1 MANSTN
7 KRNYRIDFST
17 MTLIMTA
24 DFAEKAYDPE
34 TDEYKTLMRLKK
46 DFPDLKTSHKTHA
59 TPKSYTSKKTGEKF
73 KDNQF
78 KGLTYENMER
88 FLAAIPNS
96 EEYQAEYE
104 YAKDIAEELRM
115 KPYIL
120 SRDWFLT
127 QFPKYRKNALAYLT
141 EHPDL
146 VKVETLA
153 NVKIVREA
161 DASPATPATICD
173 LKKVG

>member
-1 MANSTN
+1 MKKYKFDIIS
-7 KRNYRIDFST
+7 K
-17 MTLIMTA
+17 TLTLTA
-24 DFAEKAYDPE
+24 DFVEAMNNPKS
-34 TDEYKTLMRLKK
+34 DEFTLYQQFVKEIPGLKVER
-46 DFPDLKTSHKTHA
+46 KTHS

-96 EEYQAEYE
+96 EEYQAEYK

-146 VKVETLA
+146 VKVADLA
-153 NVKIVREA
+153 NVGEA
-161 DASPATPATICD
+161 KASPATPAISP
-173 LKKVG
+173 LPVNEAA

>member
-24 DFAEKAYDPE
+24 DFAEKAYDPD
-34 TDEYKTLMRLKK
+34 TDEYEILMRLKK
-46 DFPDLKTSHKTHA
+46 DFPDLKTSRKTHS

-88 FLAAIPNS
+88 FLSAIPNS

-104 YAKDIAEELRM
+104 YAKKIAEKLRL
-115 KPYIL
+115 KPYVL
-120 SRDWFLT
+120 VRDWFLA
-127 QFPKYRKNALAYLT
+127 QFPKYRKNPIVYLT

-146 VKVETLA
+146 VKVADLA
-153 NVKIVREA
+153 NVVIVGEA
-161 DASPATPATICD
+161 FSSPATPATIHEI
-173 LKKVG
+173 KKAG